1 MQVVQYRHDDLYE
14 WGSDA
19 KANFGVVRSAITLGS
34 YDGVHAGHRKII
46 TRLVKSA
53 KRVGLRSILITFEPH
68 PRLVLRKEGTP
79 LLKLLTTF
87 DEKRS
92 LLAPLGL
99 DVLVVIEF
107 TKEFAKTS
115 AETFVKDILVKKLGL
130 ADIVIGYDHGFG
142 KDRQGTIE
150 TLQALSKVYGFGIEI
165 TEEQLMDGKHLSS
178 TAVRQLLEDGLIEE
192 ANHFLQTPYCLT
204 GNVIK
209 GDRLGHQIGFPTA
222 NLEIQSP
229 HKLIPKSGVYV
240 ADVLID
246 GVCYRSMMN
255 IGYRP
260 TVNDDHQLS
269 IEAHILKFDGDLY
282 GRQLRFAMLSRIRDE
297 KKFSNIDALKAQLER
312 DKQIAGAYVQEFTCI
327 R

>member
-1 MQVVQYRHDDLYE
+1 MQVVRYRHDDLYE

-19 KANFGVVRSAITLGS
+19 KANFGVIRSAITIGS

-53 KRVGLRSILITFEPH
+53 KWAGLRSLLITFEPH
-68 PRLVLRKEGTP
+68 PRLVLRKEGMPP
-79 LLKLLTTF
+79 LRLLNTF
-87 DEKRS
+87 EEKR
-92 LLAPLGL
+92 LLLEPLGL
-99 DVLVVIEF
+99 DVVVMLEF

-150 TLQALSKVYGFGIEI
+150 TLQSLSAVYGFGIEI

-178 TAVRQLLEDGLIEE
+178 TAVRHLLEEGLIEE
-192 ANHFLQTPYCLT
+192 ANHFLEMPYPLT
-204 GNVIK
+204 GKVIK
-209 GDRLGHQIGFPTA
+209 GSRIGHQIGFPTV
-222 NLEIQSP
+222 NLDIQNP
-229 HKLIPKSGVYV
+229 HKLIPKGGVYI
-240 ADVLID
+240 ADVLVD
-246 GVCYRSMMN
+246 GFCYRSMMN

-260 TVNDDHQLS
+260 TINDDHQLS
-269 IEAHILKFDGDLY
+269 IEAHILKFSGDLY
-282 GRQLRFAMLSRIRDE
+282 GKELRFAMLSRIRDE
-297 KKFSNIDALKAQLER
+297 QKFSSLDALKAQLEK
-312 DKQIAGAYVQEFTCI
+312 DKQVAGAYTREFTCI